1 MRVTPGSTRAI
12 QGVCEGVFSAKT
24 FCMSMQIWAV
34 RSVRGPKGSASNRFV
49 GIRAVARMP
58 VLAIRPPRTPA
69 SRRPLDPAA
78 ASHDLQQSRRGFD
91 QLQPN
96 PGWVAERFKAPVL
109 KTGVPARVPW
119 VRIPPHPLPPIRT
132 EGGALRWT
140 PKMRQLA
147 KVEDRK
153 SV

>member
-1 MRVTPGSTRAI
+1 MQRRVDFCIADLRRRRSPNRCSILAFRRVFIKTLWRGHLLPRQRRQVLK
-12 QGVCEGVFSAKT
+12 QGRSSSRSA
-24 FCMSMQIWAV
+24 
-34 RSVRGPKGSASNRFV
+34 PPD
-49 GIRAVARMP
+49 GIRAVRMP
-58 VLAIRPPRTPA
+58 ILAIRPPRTPA
-69 SRRPLDPAA
+69 PRRPLDPAA

-132 EGGALRWT
+132 EGGALLR
-140 PKMRQLA
+140 PLQ
-147 KVEDRK
+147 
-153 SV
+153 